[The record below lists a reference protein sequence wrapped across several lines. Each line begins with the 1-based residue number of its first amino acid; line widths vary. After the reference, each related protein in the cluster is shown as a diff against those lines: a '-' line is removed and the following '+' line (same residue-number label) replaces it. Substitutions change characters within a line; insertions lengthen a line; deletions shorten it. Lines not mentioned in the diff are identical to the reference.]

1 MSAGRSTSGTTSE
14 LAEEKLDANAH
25 AYFAGGAGDEVT
37 LRDNLAAFER
47 RKLRPRVLVDVSSV
61 STATTVLGTEV
72 ALPIL
77 IAPLAMQRM
86 AHPDGEL
93 ATARAAAAAGTIMCL
108 STAATAR
115 PAEVAAAAP
124 GAPRW
129 FQVYVFGDRS
139 QTEDADRRGSRERLL
154 RARAHG
160 RHAVPRAA
168 RARPSRRLQ
177 GSRSTHVAGRH
188 LRRAVRRT
196 RVSWRD
202 LEWLAGYGLPVVV
215 KGILTAEDA
224 RLACEHGAAAVVVS
238 NHGGRQLDGVSAT
251 LDVLEEVVEAVD
263 GRAEVLLDGGVRRG
277 TDVLKALALGARAVL
292 IGRAMLWGLAVARRG
307 GRRATCSQ
315 LLRDG
320 GRARPGALGCA
331 SPATSPRRR
340 DLVVHACDELAAAH
354 DSSRR
359 CRRAGPRSPRRSGR
373 APCRRARRR
382 SPRCRR
388 R

>member
-1 MSAGRSTSGTTSE
+1 VAAPVNVWDYE
-14 LAEEKLDANAH
+14 QLAEGRLDANAH
-25 AYFAGGAGDEVT
+25 AYFAGGSGDEVT

-61 STATTVLGTEV
+61 TTATTVLGTDI

-77 IAPLAMQRM
+77 IAPLALQRM

-129 FQVYVFGDRS
+129 FQVYVFADHS
-139 QTEDADRRGSRERLL
+139 QTEDLITEAVESDFSALVLTVDTPYLGRRERDI
-154 RARAHG
+154 RIDFK
-160 RHAVPRAA
+160 VPE
-168 RARPSRRLQ
+168 
-177 GSRSTHVAGRH
+177 H
-188 LRRAVRRT
+188 LTVSGDIFGGHFDT
-196 RVSWRD
+196 GLSWRD
-202 LEWLAGYGLPVVV
+202 LDWLAGYGPPVVV

-238 NHGGRQLDGVSAT
+238 NHGGRQLDGVSSS
-251 LDVLEEVVEAVD
+251 LDALEEVVEAVE

-292 IGRAMLWGLAVARRG
+292 IGRAMLWGLAVG
-307 GRRATCSQ
+307 GEEGVTHVLQ
-315 LLRDG
+315 LLREEVELG
-320 GRARPGALGCA
+320 LQLLGCA
-331 SPATSPRRR
+331 SPADVTR
-340 DLVVHACDELAAAH
+340 AH
-354 DSSRR
+354 VT
-359 CRRAGPRSPRRSGR
+359 
-373 APCRRARRR
+373 
-382 SPRCRR
+382 
-388 R
+388 